1 MAGMKAFKQRMM
13 GTTLLG
19 SALMAAGI
27 AAPLVAI
34 SMPTVAVAQAQSG
47 SLRVAITGEGGAA
60 VSGATVVVSSPDS
73 LLTRTGVTG
82 ADGRVR
88 ISGLDPATNY
98 TVAVTADG
106 YSPYSASSVAVVSGR
121 DLSLTYALSSV
132 GSDTTRVGDIVVTG
146 RSLAAIDTTSA
157 TVATTLTLGVVE
169 SLPTGR
175 NYQSYLQLVPGVK
188 PGSNPSSKSGVNSS
202 VTGVTGSSSDNIY
215 ILDGVNVTDP
225 VTGTFGANFN
235 SEIIQEQQV
244 ITGGVPAEYEG
255 GAGLISSVITKSG
268 SNEWHGSLNYYFQND
283 GLVQDDKHGESA
295 GFSTYDT
302 AFTLGG
308 PILRDRLWFFGS
320 YQKKYREDE
329 VTFPGTEDVQRVVTN
344 EAEYGFAKLTWQI
357 TDDDRLTVSYF
368 NDPTEISGTSNASTR
383 NYRDTSQVQ
392 GGDKY
397 KIDYTRTWGDLL
409 LNAYWYKHESE
420 LTTLAADQ
428 SVRNNVNFRRGDTYT
443 YEQANIGGA
452 GANTERFRN
461 REEFGLKLE
470 YYLETGFGTHTIK
483 AGYSQSET
491 QSVVN
496 SLVPGGATYTSLGS
510 QYAGTTFDELA
521 KSQFTSAVFSDDDRA
536 RIIAGI
542 DSASNRA
549 ALYGIVDADGDGVL
563 TPEEISAITFSDT
576 AGNPGSQINA
586 YRSLRVA
593 DGPNDVRS
601 EGKAL
606 YLQDT
611 WTYDNWT
618 VNAGIRAEEWTHV
631 ASNGEEL
638 FTFDWAVA
646 PRLSVVYDLQGDG
659 RSKVWAFIG
668 RYYDPPRNDMTGFAG
683 SLSGAVNEEQINIGG
698 NWVTFRTRGGA
709 QVLDSIFAPSTETPY
724 TDEYVLGYSR
734 TFGRDIGLT
743 VTATKRA
750 TRDIMEDYDLAV
762 YSDPNGSGAAGNATP
777 DSKFYIPY
785 EYFGLSADQISAVQA
800 GQINYVLGTLR
811 GGKRDYWGYEITL
824 QKFKTDNWQASA
836 SYTYNDAQGNTSSD
850 SNAGVQGDFIYLDPR
865 APNTWGNTPGNIK
878 HLFKA
883 YGSYEFDFGL
893 ELAGVFNWNSGIVY
907 TPIDYLYGYVAGP
920 RGPASTVD
928 GVTSTWLLPGYTGKG
943 KGPSYYTFDVRA
955 SYDLDLSFGKV
966 ELFLDVFNVLNKQSA
981 TSVFTNRAGS
991 ADYDFGEANNWVA
1004 PRRAYLGVRY
1014 SF

>member
-1 MAGMKAFKQRMM
+1 MLLRKSIRQR
-13 GTTLLG
+13 
-19 SALMAAGI
+19 LMASTLVGGMSLAAFAAVPLI
-27 AAPLVAI
+27 VAAPG
-34 SMPTVAVAQAQSG
+34 VAVAQAQSG
-47 SLRVAITGEGGAA
+47 SLRVAITGDNGLPVAGAN
-60 VSGATVVVSSPDS
+60 VVVSSPDS
-73 LLTRTGVTG
+73 LVSRSGETG

-98 TVAVTADG
+98 TVSVVADG
-106 YSPYSASSVAVVSGR
+106 YSPYSASNVAVVTGR
-121 DLSLTYALSSV
+121 DLSLTYVLSTP
-132 GSDTTRVGDIVVTG
+132 GSDATRVDDIVVTG

-157 TVATTLTLGVVE
+157 TVSTTLTLGVVE

-175 NYQSYLQLVPGVK
+175 SYQSYLQLVPGVK

-202 VTGVTGSSSDNIY
+202 VTGVTGASSDNIY

-244 ITGGVPAEYEG
+244 ITGGVPAEFEG
-255 GAGLISSVITKSG
+255 GSGLISTVVTKSG

-283 GLVQDDKHGESA
+283 ALVQEDKHGESA

-308 PILRDRLWFFGS
+308 PILKDRLWIFGS

-329 VTFPGTEDVQRVVTN
+329 VMVPDTDEVQRVVTN
-344 EAEYGFAKLTWQI
+344 EAEYGFAKLSWQI

-368 NDPTEISGTSNASTR
+368 SDPTEISGSTSASTR
-383 NYRDTSQVQ
+383 NYRDNSQVQ

-397 KIDYTRTWGDLL
+397 KVDYTRNWGDLL

-428 SVRNNVNFRRGDTYT
+428 SIRNNVNFRRGDTYT

-452 GANTERFRN
+452 GSNTERYRN

-470 YYLETGFGTHTIK
+470 YYLETNFGTHTFK
-483 AGYSQSET
+483 AGYTQSET

-510 QYAGTTFDELA
+510 QYAGTTFDQLA
-521 KSQFTSAVFSDDDRA
+521 KSEFTSAVFSEDDRE

-542 DSASNRA
+542 DAAPNRA
-549 ALYGIVDADGDGVL
+549 ALYDLIDDGDGVL
-563 TPEEISAITFSDT
+563 TVDEISAITFSDT
-576 AGNPGSQINA
+576 TGNPGNQINA
-586 YRSLRVA
+586 YRSVRVA

-618 VNAGIRAEEWTHV
+618 VNAGVRAEEWTHI

-638 FTFDWAVA
+638 FTFDWSVA
-646 PRLSVVYDLQGDG
+646 PRLSVVYDLFGDG
-659 RSKVWAFIG
+659 RSKVWAFAG

-709 QVLDSIFAPSTETPY
+709 QVLDSIFAPSTKTPY
-724 TDEYVLGYSR
+724 TDEYVLGYST
-734 TFGRDIGLT
+734 TFRRDIGLT

-750 TRDIMEDYDLAV
+750 TRDIMEDYDLSV
-762 YSDPNGSGAAGNATP
+762 YSDPNGDGATGKAHPG
-777 DSKFYIPY
+777 SQFYIPY
-785 EYFGLSADQISAVQA
+785 SYFGLSDAQIEAVNNHE
-800 GQINYVLGTLR
+800 INYVLGTLR

-824 QKFKTDNWQASA
+824 QKFKTDNWQAMV
-836 SYTYNDAQGNTSSD
+836 SYTYNDAEGNTSSD

-865 APNTWGNTPGNIK
+865 APNTWGDTPGNIK

-883 YGSYEFDFGL
+883 FGSYEFDFGL
-893 ELAGVFNWNSGIVY
+893 ELAGVFNWNSGILY

-920 RGPASTVD
+920 RQEEATEVD
-928 GVTSTWLLPGYTGKG
+928 GVTSTWLLPGFTGTG

-955 SYDLDLSFGKV
+955 SYDVELPYGEV
-966 ELFLDVFNVLNKQSA
+966 ELFLDVFNILNKQSA